1 MKSHLVAAAAVLVV
15 ALGTPGRAQEQKPS
29 TSTAPTTMPNTL
41 RVQLTVSRYQ
51 GEKKISSLPYTMT
64 IHADERNRN
73 VGRANIRLGTQVPIT
88 TMALMPRQSGDTNPP
103 MVPTVSYR
111 DVGTNI
117 DCVATAL
124 EDGRFRLD
132 LTVEDSSV
140 ETAAAVGG
148 TPTNPAFKSF
158 RTNDS
163 LLLRDGQSSQFS
175 TATDKVNG
183 DVWKVDVTLSIVK

>member
-1 MKSHLVAAAAVLVV
+1 VKSYLVAAAAVLVV
-15 ALGTPGRAQEQKPS
+15 ALGTPGRAQEQKPA

-88 TMALMPRQSGDTNPP
+88 TMSRASGDANAP
-103 MVPTVSYR
+103 MVPTVQYR

-117 DCVATAL
+117 DCIATAL

-163 LLLRDGQSSQFS
+163 LLLRDTQSAEFS

-183 DVWKVDVTLSIVK
+183 DVWKVNVALTIVK

>member
-1 MKSHLVAAAAVLVV
+1 VKSYLVAAAAVLVV

-88 TMALMPRQSGDTNPP
+88 TMSRASGDANAP
-103 MVPTVSYR
+103 MVPTVQYR

-117 DCVATAL
+117 DCIATAL

-163 LLLRDGQSSQFS
+163 LLLRDTQSAEFS

-183 DVWKVDVTLSIVK
+183 DVWKVNVALTIGK

>member
-1 MKSHLVAAAAVLVV
+1 VKSYLVAAAAVLVV

-88 TMALMPRQSGDTNPP
+88 TMSRASGDANAP
-103 MVPTVSYR
+103 MVPTVQYR

-117 DCVATAL
+117 DCIATAL

-163 LLLRDGQSSQFS
+163 LLLRDTQSAEFS

-183 DVWKVDVTLSIVK
+183 DVWKVNVALTIVK